1 MNQPNPLEKVIETK
15 VCDYAKSL
23 GCYVRKFTSP
33 SQRHVPDRIMLYR
46 GRVWFI
52 EFKRLG
58 EKATAAQA
66 VEHEKM
72 RACGAIVY
80 VVDSVEGGK
89 QIVNF
94 EAAKADHAS
103 RIQTRFFQ

>member
-1 MNQPNPLEKVIETK
+1 MPNENPLEKTIEGK
-15 VCDYAKSL
+15 VVDYAKSL

-33 SQRHVPDRIMLYR
+33 SQRHVPDRIMLYK
-46 GRVWFI
+46 GRVWFV

-72 RACGAIVY
+72 RAKGAVVY
-80 VVDSVEGGK
+80 VCDSVESGRR
-89 QIVNF
+89 VVDL
-94 EAAKADHAS
+94 EVM
-103 RIQTRFFQ
+103 T